1 MNNIV
6 WSKDNCP
13 YCTKAKT
20 LLDNRSIP
28 YEERNISNEWT
39 KEQLLEAIPN
49 AKTVPQIFLWGKYVG
64 GYDSLLEYIE
74 NHNM

>member
-1 MNNIV
+1 MNNII
-6 WSKDNCP
+6 WSRDNCP
-13 YCTKAKT
+13 YCTKAKA
-20 LLDNRSIP
+20 LLDNKKIS
-28 YEERNISNEWT
+28 YEERNISNKWT

-74 NHNM
+74 DHNM